1 MRKILIF
8 LLLFCVKAEE
18 NDHSYTVDTHSGA
31 TLDCENC
38 DEID

>member
-18 NDHSYTVDTHSGA
+18 NVHSYTVDTYSGA
-31 TLDCENC
+31 TLCENC

>member
-1 MRKILIF
+1 MKKIIIF

-18 NDHSYTVDTHSGA
+18 NTNNYTVDTSSGA
-31 TLDCENC
+31 TLCENC